1 MTAPAPAGSVGEPSG
16 FVDALR
22 GLALAGIAVIH
33 MEWFLRPY
41 QHPAAQEGADRVVTF
56 LSALLAEG
64 KFFPLFA
71 FLFGFGLGTQ
81 AARGIGTPAMARRL
95 LLLGSLGALHAA
107 LLFSG
112 DILTT
117 YALLGALLWP
127 LRGRPDGA
135 LLRLAAGGVMVAMVA
150 QGLAGG
156 IVAILTPAVL
166 TAESRPA
173 AEVIGLMTGPFRAA
187 LAYRVGE
194 EIPFALVGNLL
205 FNGPLSLAAACL
217 GLVAARRG
225 WLSDPADLRAALAPW
240 RGLLMAGAVLGNGAG
255 AALAWRAGWP
265 AAAGS
270 FLWPLGMACLAA
282 LYAHALARLWE
293 RPSARRA
300 LSGLAAAGRMSLT
313 TYLGQSL
320 VAGAV
325 FMGWG
330 LGLYGQGSRWMAPLL
345 GLALAALMTA
355 FARAWLGRFR
365 MGPLEWLLRAG
376 TTLRLPRLRRT
387 ATEAARAP

>member
-1 MTAPAPAGSVGEPSG
+1 VTAPAPAAPGEPSG

-41 QHPAAQEGADRVVTF
+41 QHPAVQGGADRAVTF
-56 LSALLAEG
+56 LSGLLAEG

-71 FLFGFGLGTQ
+71 FLFGFGIGAQ
-81 AARGIGTPAMARRL
+81 AARGLGTVAMARRL
-95 LLLGSLGALHAA
+95 LLLAGLGALHAA

-117 YALLGALLWP
+117 YALLGALLWG
-127 LRGRPDGA
+127 LRGRPDRT
-135 LLRLAAGGVMVAMVA
+135 LLRLAAGAVVLAMLS

-156 IVAILTPAVL
+156 IVALLTPGVL
-166 TAESRPA
+166 SAETRPA

-187 LAYRVGE
+187 VAYRVAE
-194 EIPFALVGNLL
+194 EVPFALVGNIL

-217 GLVAARRG
+217 GMVAARRG
-225 WLSDPADLRAALAPW
+225 LLREPEALLAALARW
-240 RGLLMAGAVLGNGAG
+240 RGLLVAGAVLGNGAG

-282 LYAHALARLWE
+282 LYALGLARLWA
-293 RPSARRA
+293 RPGPRRA
-300 LSGLAAAGRMSLT
+300 LAPLAAAGRMSLT
-313 TYLGQSL
+313 IYLGQSL

-345 GLALAALMTA
+345 GLALAALLCA
-355 FARAWLGRFR
+355 LAQAWLRRFR

-376 TTLRLPRLRRT
+376 TTLRLPPLRR
-387 ATEAARAP
+387 AAA